1 MTVLGVISFLC
12 GFIAC
17 GLFLAKAICG
27 DRDWGWALTAAVLLF
42 IIARLSGI

>member
-12 GFIAC
+12 GFIAG

-27 DRDWGWALTAAVLLF
+27 DRDLGWALIVTVLLF
-42 IIARLSGI
+42 VIAYLSGI